1 MKRQKYLW
9 RMLHKVSVWDPLG
22 KNKVKVK
29 PRGLTIKRRRML
41 GNYAGIVGNT
51 LAATGD
57 GKILNLF
64 VISLIVAS
72 SVGIA
77 YLAYTLFVKDLI
89 LLLKEKRRRTTTE
102 SGFGLEG
109 RNQRTEGNSNA
120 LN

>member
-1 MKRQKYLW
+1 
-9 RMLHKVSVWDPLG
+9 MLHKVRAWVPLR

-64 VISLIVAS
+64 VIFFIVAS

-102 SGFGLEG
+102 SRFGLEG